1 VNFGKIVGWLRL
13 CLYSS
18 HWCRRHWRRL

>member
-1 VNFGKIVGWLRL
+1 VNFGKIAGWLRL

-18 HWCRRHWRRL
+18 HWCRRHWRHL